1 MSRRPIRIRVR
12 PDNVPKWDRL
22 AEHSV
27 PLVVVRRSDNVVF
40 LDHSQTGSNAAGTR
54 PPCGE
59 DGRCGF
65 DRELACRKQFGRSC
79 FSAEA
84 DTNETSG
91 QAEVG

>member
-1 MSRRPIRIRVR
+1 MSRRPIRIRVQ

-40 LDHSQTGSNAAGTR
+40 LDHSPSSSTSVSTR

-59 DGRCGF
+59 DGR
-65 DRELACRKQFGRSC
+65 
-79 FSAEA
+79 
-84 DTNETSG
+84 
-91 QAEVG
+91 